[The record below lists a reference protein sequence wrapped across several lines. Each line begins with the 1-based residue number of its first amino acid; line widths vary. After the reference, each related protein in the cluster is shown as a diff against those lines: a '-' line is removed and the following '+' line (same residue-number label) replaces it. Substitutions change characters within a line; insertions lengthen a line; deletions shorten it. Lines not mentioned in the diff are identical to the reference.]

1 MNSSLTHSQLRTDIW
16 EHTVCA
22 MLCTQLCGVAALL
35 LCHPAVPKLQ
45 HCCLLAT
52 VLLPKTVPTIT
63 NIYSL
68 SIPISNAVNNS
79 EVVNVFSTS
88 TPGAL
93 VYGTTLRYLLWV
105 LNLKAHYKENLCWKK
120 TFQSI
125 QSPLFWFHLCASSRK
140 SGSNTYTPF
149 LEKKSSVLRTT
160 ALG

>member
-16 EHTVCA
+16 ERTVCA
-22 MLCTQLCGVAALL
+22 MLCIQLCWVTSMS
-35 LCHPAVPKLQ
+35 PAVPKLQ

-79 EVVNVFSTS
+79 EVANVFLSNI
-88 TPGAL
+88 PGAS

-105 LNLKAHYKENLCWKK
+105 LNWKTRYKEKLCWKK
-120 TFQSI
+120 IFQSI